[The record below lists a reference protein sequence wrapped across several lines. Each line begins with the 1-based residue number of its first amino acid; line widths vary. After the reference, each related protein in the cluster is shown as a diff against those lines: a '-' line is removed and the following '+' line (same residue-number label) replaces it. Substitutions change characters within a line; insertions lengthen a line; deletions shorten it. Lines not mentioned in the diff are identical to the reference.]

1 VPSIVDY
8 PVVLHTLLG
17 EGLESLYHNSGAF
30 GFPRASMARH
40 VGWIGPVDSTLKE
53 SALPLTRRVS
63 EPYARTLATLAVRV
77 WLEHLRGRVWLMPR
91 NHWAFELDHGNSEWM
106 PGLVREVGVDPAAL
120 AGRNDGAAIEF
131 AETDSGKLAA
141 ALEKLLTG
149 LWGSD
154 FALAWP
160 GRPVLCTVHHHK
172 QIWWTTTDAGL
183 VAALDALVPP
193 TEWWMPE
200 GNAG

>member
-8 PVVLHTLLG
+8 PVVLNTLLG

-30 GFPRASMARH
+30 GFPRAVPAH
-40 VGWIGPVDSTLKE
+40 HLGWIGPVDSTLKA

-63 EPYARTLATLAVRV
+63 EPYATALARLAVRV
-77 WLEHLRGRVWLMPR
+77 WREHLPGRVWLMPR
-91 NHWAFELDHGNSEWM
+91 NHWAFELDHGNSVWM
-106 PGLVREVGVDPAAL
+106 PGMLRGLGIDPAAL

-131 AETDSGKLAA
+131 APDETETLVP
-141 ALEKLLTG
+141 ALEQLLTG

-160 GRPVLCTVHHHK
+160 GRPVLCTVHHHT
-172 QIWWTTTDAGL
+172 QLWWTTTDAGL
-183 VAALDALVPP
+183 LKALELAVG
-193 TEWWMPE
+193 TA
-200 GNAG
+200 GNGDGLP